1 MGESTLFISLRTAL
15 ISTFLVAVIGISLA
29 HKLLYKKGILKNIL
43 ESLILLPLFMPPSLV
58 GYIIL
63 ISVGKRSFV
72 GKLLEK
78 LFDFSF
84 IFSWQGGVLACSVV
98 SLPIMY
104 QAAKG
109 TLSSLNKVYKEAARL
124 DGANELQI
132 FFKITLPICIH
143 GILSGVVLT
152 FGRAF
157 GEFGATMMVT
167 GNIPGKTQNIPMQ
180 LYYAVESGEYAKAN
194 NIAFMIIIIS
204 TTLIFLHNMFLKHKD
219 M

>member
-1 MGESTLFISLRTAL
+1 MGENALFISLRTAL
-15 ISTFLVAVIGISLA
+15 ISTFLVSGVGIYLA
-29 HKLLYKKGILKNIL
+29 HKLLHKKGLLKNLI

-58 GYIIL
+58 GYFIL
-63 ISVGKRSFV
+63 ISVGKRSFI
-72 GKLLEK
+72 GKSLEK
-78 LFDFSF
+78 LFNFSF
-84 IFSWQGGVLACSVV
+84 IFSWQGGVIACFVV

-104 QAAKG
+104 QSAKG
-109 TLSSLNKVYKEAARL
+109 TLSSLNKAYKEAARL

-167 GNIPGKTQNIPMQ
+167 GNIPGKTQNIPME
-180 LYYAVESGEYAKAN
+180 LYYAVEAGEYAKAN
-194 NIAFMIIIIS
+194 NIAFMVIIIS
-204 TTLIFLHNMFLKHKD
+204 TTLIFLHNMFLKNKD

>member
-1 MGESTLFISLRTAL
+1 MGENALFISLRTAL
-15 ISTFLVAVIGISLA
+15 ISTFLVAGVGIYLA
-29 HKLLYKKGILKNIL
+29 HKLLNKKGLIKNLI
-43 ESLILLPLFMPPSLV
+43 ESIILLPLFMPPSLV
-58 GYIIL
+58 GYFIL
-63 ISVGKRSFV
+63 ISVGKRSFI
-72 GKLLEK
+72 GKMLEEV
-78 LFDFSF
+78 FNFSF
-84 IFSWQGGVLACSVV
+84 IFSWQGGVIACFVV

-167 GNIPGKTQNIPMQ
+167 GNIPGKTQNIPME

-194 NIAFMIIIIS
+194 NIAFMVIIIS
-204 TTLIFLHNMFLKHKD
+204 TTLIFLHNMFLKNKD